1 MGLKICKTIKLFCI
15 ENPVAIQAR
24 ATHVKNNPGIFKSQ
38 YHVVLP
44 VWIQILMVK
53 LSICEWGFIL
63 VELFME
69 LLVENDINSTFIA
82 KVPPVH
88 RTLFNFDKTSSDVNL
103 ANKMESTGV
112 PGRIH
117 ISGFTAA
124 YLSDRDDVILESGII
139 NPEIEEHKA
148 RPQQDYDNL
157 LEDLR
162 TRYEESRDNLPPQ
175 FSKEWLNDV
184 VQHSPVKWG
193 TYCVRIKKPK

>member
-1 MGLKICKTIKLFCI
+1 
-15 ENPVAIQAR
+15 
-24 ATHVKNNPGIFKSQ
+24 
-38 YHVVLP
+38 
-44 VWIQILMVK
+44 
-53 LSICEWGFIL
+53 
-63 VELFME
+63 ME
-69 LLVENDINSTFIA
+69 LLVENDTSSTFIA
-82 KVPPVH
+82 KVSSNP
-88 RTLFNFDKTSSDVNL
+88 LFYFEINSSDVNL

-157 LEDLR
+157 LEDLK

-184 VQHSPVKWG
+184 STCKVW
-193 TYCVRIKKPK
+193 CVS